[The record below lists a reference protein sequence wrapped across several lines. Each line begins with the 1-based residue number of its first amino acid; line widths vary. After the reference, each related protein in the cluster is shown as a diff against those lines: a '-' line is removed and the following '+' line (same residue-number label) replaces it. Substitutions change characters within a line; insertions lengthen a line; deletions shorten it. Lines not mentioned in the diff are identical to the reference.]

1 MGIHKKM
8 VNADTNTW
16 LTDALPDDERKAAEF
31 IASIAVS
38 IQQQRCAQGLTQ
50 KELAE
55 KLGVSQAMVSQ
66 WENGEENF
74 TAATLVKIS
83 SALGLSLC
91 NPISAYY
98 KK

>member
-1 MGIHKKM
+1 M
-8 VNADTNTW
+8 
-16 LTDALPDDERKAAEF
+16 LPVSF
-31 IASIAVS
+31 IAVS
-38 IQQQRCAQGLTQ
+38 IQKQRCAQGLTQ

-55 KLGVSQAMVSQ
+55 RLGVSQAMVSQ

-91 NPISAYY
+91 NPIPA
-98 KK
+98 